1 MADCFLNRYNSTSN
15 QNVNLAMWEH
25 SSGADG
31 YLVDGDGYVGNIT
44 SEYIYIGINKPFKYT
59 QSFEIV
65 INFVINSLP
74 TRSQVLFGSRVKSAQ
89 GFFKAPSFEL
99 EPNAIW
105 AGLSYTGTKW
115 DNNIMISDFEY
126 EINKDYYLKY
136 SHNVTSKIL
145 KLEISYDG
153 VTWTTLSEL
162 TDVSIGYQGK
172 SNEYL
177 EIGGVAQSSAHYFS
191 CGKINL
197 FRSYILT
204 DDELFW
210 GIKYN

>member
-1 MADCFLNRYNSTSN
+1 MADCFLNRHNSTSN
-15 QNVNLAMWEH
+15 QNINLAMWEH
-25 SSGADG
+25 SSGSSG
-31 YLVDGDGYVGNIT
+31 YLVDGDGYVRNF
-44 SEYIYIGINKPFKYT
+44 SSSAYIGINKPFKYT

-65 INFVINSLP
+65 INFVIDSLP
-74 TRSQVLFGSRVKSAQ
+74 TRSNVLFGSSYN
-89 GFFKAPSFEL
+89 FYKAPSPEL
-99 EPNAIW
+99 QNNAIW
-105 AGLSYTGTKW
+105 AGLSYTGTQW
-115 DNNIMISDFEY
+115 DNSITISDFEF

-162 TDVSIGYQGK
+162 TDVSIGYQGG

-177 EIGGVAQSSAHYFS
+177 EIGGVAQSSNHYFS

-210 GIKYN
+210 GVQYE

>member
-1 MADCFLNRYNSTSN
+1 MADCFITRDNSISNR
-15 QNVNLAMWEH
+15 NVNLTMWEH
-25 SSGADG
+25 SSGSSG
-31 YLVDGDGYVGNIT
+31 YLVDGDGYVRNF
-44 SEYIYIGINKPFKYT
+44 SSSAYIGINKPFKYT

-65 INFVINSLP
+65 INFIMDSLP
-74 TRSQVLFGSRVKSAQ
+74 TRSNVLFGSSYNYY
-89 GFFKAPSFEL
+89 KAPSFEIQS
-99 EPNAIW
+99 NAIW
-105 AGLSYTGTKW
+105 AGLSYTDTTW
-115 DNNIMISDFEY
+115 DKSIAISDFAF

-145 KLEISYDG
+145 KLEISHDG

-162 TDVSIGYQGK
+162 TNVSIGYQGK

-177 EIGGVAQSSAHYFS
+177 EIGGVAQSSNHYFR

-197 FRSYILT
+197 FRSYILI

-210 GIKYN
+210 GVQHE

>member
-15 QNVNLAMWEH
+15 QNINLAMWEH
-25 SSGADG
+25 SSGSSG
-31 YLVDGDGYVGNIT
+31 YLVDGDGYVRNF
-44 SEYIYIGINKPFKYT
+44 SSSAYIGINKPFKYT

-65 INFVINSLP
+65 INFIIDSLP
-74 TRSQVLFGSRVKSAQ
+74 TRSNVLFGSSYNYY
-89 GFFKAPSFEL
+89 KAPSFEIQS
-99 EPNAIW
+99 NAIW
-105 AGLSYTGTKW
+105 AGLSYTGTTW
-115 DNNIMISDFEY
+115 DKSIAISDFAF

-136 SHNVTSKIL
+136 SHNVTLKIL
-145 KLEISYDG
+145 KLEISHDG

-162 TDVSIGYQGK
+162 TDGSIGYQGE

-177 EIGGVAQSSAHYFS
+177 EIGGVAQSSVHYFS

-204 DDELFW
+204 DDKLFW
-210 GIKYN
+210 GVQYG

>member
-15 QNVNLAMWEH
+15 QNINLAMWEH
-25 SSGADG
+25 SSGTNG
-31 YLVDGDGYVGNIT
+31 YLVDGNGYVSNIT
-44 SEYIYIGINKPFKYT
+44 SENVYIGINKPFKYT

-65 INFVINSLP
+65 INFVIDSLP
-74 TRSQVLFGSRVKSAQ
+74 TAERNQVLFGSSVWYY
-89 GFFKAPSFEL
+89 KAPSIEL
-99 EPNAIW
+99 QLNRIW
-105 AGLSYTGTKW
+105 TGLSYAGTTW
-115 DNNIMISDFEY
+115 DNSITISDFEF

-162 TDVSIGYQGK
+162 ADVSIGYQCG
-172 SNEYL
+172 SEEYL
-177 EIGGVAQSSAHYFS
+177 EIGGVAQSASHYFS

-210 GIKYN
+210 GVKYK

>member
-15 QNVNLAMWEH
+15 QNINLAMWEH
-25 SSGADG
+25 SSGSNG
-31 YLVDGDGYVGNIT
+31 YLIDGDGYVSNIT
-44 SEYIYIGINKPFKYT
+44 SGNIYIGINKPFKYT

-65 INFVINSLP
+65 INFVIDSLP
-74 TRSQVLFGSRVKSAQ
+74 TRSQALFGSSVGSSS
-89 GFFKAPSFEL
+89 GFYKAPSFEL
-99 EPNAIW
+99 QPNSIW

-115 DNNIMISDFEY
+115 DKGITISDFAF

-136 SHNVTSKIL
+136 SHNVTSQIL

-153 VTWTTLSEL
+153 KTCITLSEL
-162 TDVSIGYQGK
+162 TDVSIGYQGE

-177 EIGGVAQSSAHYFS
+177 EIGGVAQSLNHYFS
-191 CGKINL
+191 CGKINI

-210 GIKYN
+210 GVRHG

>member
-1 MADCFLNRYNSTSN
+1 MADCFITRYNSISN
-15 QNVNLAMWEH
+15 RNVNLTMWEH
-25 SSGADG
+25 SSGSSG
-31 YLVDGDGYVGNIT
+31 YLVDGDGYVRNF
-44 SEYIYIGINKPFKYT
+44 SSSVYIGINKPFKYT

-65 INFVINSLP
+65 INFVIDSLP
-74 TRSQVLFGSRVKSAQ
+74 TRSNVLFGSSYNYY
-89 GFFKAPSFEL
+89 KAPSFEIQS
-99 EPNAIW
+99 NAIW
-105 AGLSYTGTKW
+105 AGLSYTGTTW
-115 DNNIMISDFEY
+115 DKSIAISDFAF

-145 KLEISYDG
+145 KLEISHDG

-162 TDVSIGYQGK
+162 TNVSIGYQGK

-177 EIGGVAQSSAHYFS
+177 EIGGVAQSSNHYFR

-210 GIKYN
+210 GVQHE

>member
-15 QNVNLAMWEH
+15 QNINLAMWEH
-25 SSGADG
+25 SSGSSG
-31 YLVDGDGYVGNIT
+31 YLVDGDGYVSNIT
-44 SEYIYIGINKPFKYT
+44 SGSIYIGINKPFKYT

-65 INFVINSLP
+65 INFVIDSLP
-74 TRSQVLFGSRVKSAQ
+74 TRSNVLFGSCVDSSS

-99 EPNAIW
+99 QSNSIW
-105 AGLSYTGTKW
+105 AGLSYTGTTW
-115 DNNIMISDFEY
+115 DKSIAISDFAF

-136 SHNVTSKIL
+136 SHNVTSQIL

-162 TDVSIGYQGK
+162 TDVSIGYQGG

-210 GIKYN
+210 GVKYK

>member
-1 MADCFLNRYNSTSN
+1 MADCFITRYNSISN
-15 QNVNLAMWEH
+15 RNVNLTMWEH
-25 SSGADG
+25 SSGSSG
-31 YLVDGDGYVGNIT
+31 YLVDGDGYVRNF
-44 SEYIYIGINKPFKYT
+44 SSSAYIGINKPFKYT

-65 INFVINSLP
+65 INFIMDSLP
-74 TRSQVLFGSRVKSAQ
+74 TRSNVLFGSSYNYY
-89 GFFKAPSFEL
+89 KAPSFEIQS
-99 EPNAIW
+99 NAIW
-105 AGLSYTGTKW
+105 AGLSYTDTTW
-115 DNNIMISDFEY
+115 DKSIAISDFAF

-145 KLEISYDG
+145 KLEISHDG

-162 TDVSIGYQGK
+162 TNVSIGYQGK

-177 EIGGVAQSSAHYFS
+177 EIGGVAQSSNHYFR

-197 FRSYILT
+197 FRSYILI

-210 GIKYN
+210 GVQHE

>member
-15 QNVNLAMWEH
+15 QNINLAMWEH
-25 SSGADG
+25 SSGTNG
-31 YLVDGDGYVGNIT
+31 YLVDGDGYVSNIT
-44 SEYIYIGINKPFKYT
+44 SENVYIGINKPFKYT

-65 INFVINSLP
+65 INFVIDSLP
-74 TRSQVLFGSRVKSAQ
+74 TAERSQALFGSSVWYY
-89 GFFKAPSFEL
+89 KAPSIEL
-99 EPNAIW
+99 QSNRIW
-105 AGLSYTGTKW
+105 TGLSYAGTTW
-115 DNNIMISDFEY
+115 DNSITISDFEF

-162 TDVSIGYQGK
+162 ADVSIGYQGG
-172 SNEYL
+172 SEEYL
-177 EIGGVAQSSAHYFS
+177 EIGGVAQSARHYFS

-204 DDELFW
+204 DDKLFW
-210 GIKYN
+210 GVKYN

>member
-1 MADCFLNRYNSTSN
+1 MADCFLNRHNSTSN
-15 QNVNLAMWEH
+15 QNINLAMWEH
-25 SSGADG
+25 SSGSSG
-31 YLVDGDGYVGNIT
+31 YLVDGDGYVRNF
-44 SEYIYIGINKPFKYT
+44 SSSIYIGINKPFKYT

-65 INFVINSLP
+65 INFVIDSLP
-74 TRSQVLFGSRVKSAQ
+74 TRSNVLFGSSYD
-89 GFFKAPSFEL
+89 FYKAPSLEL
-99 EPNAIW
+99 QNNAIW
-105 AGLSYTGTKW
+105 AGLSYTGTTW
-115 DNNIMISDFEY
+115 DNSIRISDFKF

-136 SHNVTSKIL
+136 SHNVTSQIL

-153 VTWTTLSEL
+153 VAWTTLSEL
-162 TDVSIGYQGK
+162 TDVSIGYQGG

-177 EIGGVAQSSAHYFS
+177 EIGGVAQSARHYFS

-210 GIKYN
+210 GVKYN

>member
-15 QNVNLAMWEH
+15 QNINLAMWEH
-25 SSGADG
+25 SSGSDG
-31 YLVDGDGYVGNIT
+31 YLVDGDGYVSNIT
-44 SEYIYIGINKPFKYT
+44 SENIYIGINKPFKYT

-65 INFVINSLP
+65 INFVIDSLP
-74 TRSQVLFGSRVKSAQ
+74 TRSNVLFGCSVYS
-89 GFFKAPSFEL
+89 GFFKAPSFEIQS
-99 EPNAIW
+99 NAIW
-105 AGLSYTGTKW
+105 AGLSYTGTQW
-115 DNNIMISDFEY
+115 DNNIEISDFEY

-153 VTWTTLSEL
+153 VTWATLSEL
-162 TDVSIGYQGK
+162 TDVSIGYQGG

-177 EIGGVAQSSAHYFS
+177 EIGGVAQSANHYFS

-210 GIKYN
+210 GVKYK

>member
-1 MADCFLNRYNSTSN
+1 MADCFINRYSSTSN
-15 QNVNLAMWEH
+15 QNINLAMWEH

-31 YLVDGDGYVGNIT
+31 YLVDGDGYVSNF
-44 SEYIYIGINKPFKYT
+44 SSSVYIGINKPFKYT

-65 INFVINSLP
+65 INFVIDSLP
-74 TRSQVLFGSRVKSAQ
+74 TRSNVLFGSSYN
-89 GFFKAPSFEL
+89 FYKAPSLEL
-99 EPNAIW
+99 QNNAIW
-105 AGLSYTGTKW
+105 AGLSYTGTAW
-115 DNNIMISDFEY
+115 DKSIAISDFAF

-136 SHNVTSKIL
+136 SHNVTSQIL

-162 TDVSIGYQGK
+162 TDVSIGYQGG

-177 EIGGVAQSSAHYFS
+177 EIGGIAQSARHYFS

-210 GIKYN
+210 GIQYG

>member
-44 SEYIYIGINKPFKYT
+44 SGNVYIGINKPFKYT

-65 INFVINSLP
+65 INFVIDSLP
-74 TRSQVLFGSRVKSAQ
+74 TAERSNVLFGSSYD
-89 GFFKAPSFEL
+89 FYKAPSLEL
-99 EPNAIW
+99 QNNAIW

-115 DNNIMISDFEY
+115 DNSIKISDFEF

-136 SHNVTSKIL
+136 SHNVTSQIL

-177 EIGGVAQSSAHYFS
+177 EIGGISESARHYFS

-210 GIKYN
+210 GVKYK

>member
-15 QNVNLAMWEH
+15 QNINLAMWEH

-31 YLVDGDGYVGNIT
+31 YLVDGDGYVRNF
-44 SEYIYIGINKPFKYT
+44 SSSVYIGIDKPFKYT

-74 TRSQVLFGSRVKSAQ
+74 TRSNVLFGSSYN
-89 GFFKAPSFEL
+89 FYKAPSFEIQS
-99 EPNAIW
+99 NAIW
-105 AGLSYTGTKW
+105 AGLSYTGTQW
-115 DNNIMISDFEY
+115 DKSIAISDFAF

-136 SHNVTSKIL
+136 SHNVTSQIL
-145 KLEISYDG
+145 KLEISHDG

-162 TDVSIGYQGK
+162 TDISIGYQGK

-210 GIKYN
+210 GVKYK

>member
-1 MADCFLNRYNSTSN
+1 MADCFLNRYNFASN
-15 QNVNLAMWEH
+15 QNINLAMWEH
-25 SSGADG
+25 SSGSSG
-31 YLVDGDGYVGNIT
+31 YLVDGNGYVNNIK
-44 SEYIYIGINKPFKYT
+44 SGSIYIGINKPFKYT

-65 INFVINSLP
+65 INFVIDSLP
-74 TRSQVLFGSRVKSAQ
+74 TRPNVLFGSSVYS
-89 GFFKAPSFEL
+89 GFYKAPSLEL
-99 EPNAIW
+99 QSNAIW
-105 AGLSYTGTKW
+105 AGLSYTGTQW
-115 DNNIMISDFEY
+115 DNSIAISDFEF

-136 SHNVTSKIL
+136 SHNVTSQIL

-162 TDVSIGYQGK
+162 TDVSIGYQGG

-177 EIGGVAQSSAHYFS
+177 EIGGVAQSSNHYFL

-210 GIKYN
+210 GVQYR

>member
-1 MADCFLNRYNSTSN
+1 MADCFIMRYNSTSN
-15 QNVNLAMWEH
+15 KNINLTMWKH
-25 SSGADG
+25 SSGSSG
-31 YLVDGDGYVGNIT
+31 YLVDGDGYVRNFSSST
-44 SEYIYIGINKPFKYT
+44 YIGINKPFKYT

-65 INFVINSLP
+65 INFIMDSLP
-74 TRSQVLFGSRVKSAQ
+74 TRSNVLFGSSVGSSS
-89 GFFKAPSFEL
+89 GFYKAPSL
-99 EPNAIW
+99 EIQSNAIW

-115 DNNIMISDFEY
+115 DKSIAISDFAF

-145 KLEISYDG
+145 KLELSYDG
-153 VTWTTLSEL
+153 ITWITLSEL
-162 TDVSIGYQGK
+162 TDGSIGYQGK

-177 EIGGVAQSSAHYFS
+177 EIGGVAQSLNHYFS

-210 GIKYN
+210 GVQYR

>member
-15 QNVNLAMWEH
+15 QNINLAMWEH
-25 SSGADG
+25 SSGTSG
-31 YLVDGDGYVGNIT
+31 YLVDGDGYVRNF
-44 SEYIYIGINKPFKYT
+44 SSSVYIGINKPFKYT

-74 TRSQVLFGSRVKSAQ
+74 TRSNVLFGSIIKSSS
-89 GFFKAPSFEL
+89 GFYKAPSFEIQS
-99 EPNAIW
+99 NAIW
-105 AGLSYTGTKW
+105 AGLSYTGTTW
-115 DNNIMISDFEY
+115 DKSIAISDFAF

-136 SHNVTSKIL
+136 SHNVTSQIL

-162 TDVSIGYQGK
+162 TDVSIGYQGG

-177 EIGGVAQSSAHYFS
+177 EIGGVAQSSNHYFS

-210 GIKYN
+210 GVTYK

>member
-15 QNVNLAMWEH
+15 QNVNLTMWEH
-25 SSGADG
+25 SSGANG
-31 YLVDGDGYVGNIT
+31 YLVDGDGYVSNIT
-44 SEYIYIGINKPFKYT
+44 SGNIYIGINKPFKYT

-65 INFVINSLP
+65 INFVIDSLP
-74 TRSQVLFGSRVKSAQ
+74 TRSNVLFGSSYN
-89 GFFKAPSFEL
+89 FYKAPSLEL
-99 EPNAIW
+99 QNNAIW
-105 AGLSYTGTKW
+105 AGLSYAGTKW
-115 DNNIMISDFEY
+115 DNSIAISDFEF

-136 SHNVTSKIL
+136 SHNITSQIL

-177 EIGGVAQSSAHYFS
+177 EIGGISKSLDHCFR

-210 GIKYN
+210 GVQYG

>member
-15 QNVNLAMWEH
+15 KNINLTMWEH
-25 SSGADG
+25 SSGSSG
-31 YLVDGDGYVGNIT
+31 YLVDGAGYVRNF
-44 SEYIYIGINKPFKYT
+44 SSSVYIGINKPFKYT

-65 INFVINSLP
+65 INFIMDSLP
-74 TRSQVLFGSRVKSAQ
+74 TMSNVLFGSSYN
-89 GFFKAPSFEL
+89 FYKAPSLEL
-99 EPNAIW
+99 QNNAIW
-105 AGLSYTGTKW
+105 AGLSYTGITW
-115 DNNIMISDFEY
+115 DKSIAISDFAF

-136 SHNVTSKIL
+136 SHNVASKIL

-153 VTWTTLSEL
+153 ITWTTLSEL

-177 EIGGVAQSSAHYFS
+177 EIGGISKSLDHYFR

-210 GIKYN
+210 GVQHE

>member
-15 QNVNLAMWEH
+15 QNINLAMWEH
-25 SSGADG
+25 SSGTSG
-31 YLVDGDGYVGNIT
+31 YLVDGDGNVSNF
-44 SEYIYIGINKPFKYT
+44 SSSVYIGINKPFKYT

-65 INFVINSLP
+65 INFVIDSLP
-74 TRSQVLFGSRVKSAQ
+74 TRSNVLFGSIIKSLS
-89 GFFKAPSFEL
+89 GFYKAPSFEL
-99 EPNAIW
+99 QSNRIW
-105 AGLSYTGTKW
+105 AGLSYTGTQW
-115 DNNIMISDFEY
+115 DKNIEIPNFEY

-136 SHNVTSKIL
+136 SHNVISKIL

-153 VTWTTLSEL
+153 KTWTTLSEL

-177 EIGGVAQSSAHYFS
+177 EIGGVAQSANHYFS

-210 GIKYN
+210 GVQYG

>member
-25 SSGADG
+25 SSGSSG
-31 YLVDGDGYVGNIT
+31 YLVDGDGYVRNF
-44 SEYIYIGINKPFKYT
+44 SSSAYIGINKPFKYT

-65 INFVINSLP
+65 INFIIDSLP
-74 TRSQVLFGSRVKSAQ
+74 TRSNVLFGSSYN
-89 GFFKAPSFEL
+89 FYKAPSLEL
-99 EPNAIW
+99 QNNAIW
-105 AGLSYTGTKW
+105 AGLSYTGTTW
-115 DNNIMISDFEY
+115 DNSIRISDFEF
-126 EINKDYYLKY
+126 EINKNYYLKY

-145 KLEISYDG
+145 KLELSYDG
-153 VTWTTLSEL
+153 VTWITLSEL
-162 TDVSIGYQGK
+162 TDGSIGYQGG

-177 EIGGVAQSSAHYFS
+177 EIGGVAQSANHYFS

-210 GIKYN
+210 GVQYG

>member
-15 QNVNLAMWEH
+15 QNINLAMWEH
-25 SSGADG
+25 SSGSSG
-31 YLVDGDGYVGNIT
+31 YLVDGDGYVSNIT
-44 SEYIYIGINKPFKYT
+44 SGNTYIGINKPFKYT

-74 TRSQVLFGSRVKSAQ
+74 TRSNVLFGSSYNYY
-89 GFFKAPSFEL
+89 KAPSFEIQS
-99 EPNAIW
+99 NAIW
-105 AGLSYTGTKW
+105 AGLSYTGTTW
-115 DNNIMISDFEY
+115 DKSIAISDFEY

-153 VTWTTLSEL
+153 KTWTTLSEL
-162 TDVSIGYQGK
+162 TDVSIGYQGG

-177 EIGGVAQSSAHYFS
+177 EIGGIAQSAKHYFS

-210 GIKYN
+210 GVQYG

>member
-1 MADCFLNRYNSTSN
+1 MADCFITRYNSISN
-15 QNVNLAMWEH
+15 RNFNLTMWEH
-25 SSGADG
+25 SSGSSG
-31 YLVDGDGYVGNIT
+31 YLVDGDGYVRNF
-44 SEYIYIGINKPFKYT
+44 SSSAYIGINKPFKYA

-65 INFVINSLP
+65 INFIMDSLP
-74 TRSQVLFGSRVKSAQ
+74 TRSNVLFGSSYNYY
-89 GFFKAPSFEL
+89 KAPSFEL
-99 EPNAIW
+99 QSNAIW

-115 DNNIMISDFEY
+115 DKSIAISDFAF

-136 SHNVTSKIL
+136 SHNVASQIL

-153 VTWTTLSEL
+153 ETWTPLSEL
-162 TDVSIGYQGK
+162 TDVSIGYQGG

-177 EIGGVAQSSAHYFS
+177 EIGGVAQSSNHYFR

-197 FRSYILT
+197 FRSYILI

-210 GIKYN
+210 GVQHE

>member
-1 MADCFLNRYNSTSN
+1 MADCFLNRYNSASN
-15 QNVNLAMWEH
+15 QNVNLTMWEH
-25 SSGADG
+25 SSGSSG
-31 YLVDGDGYVGNIT
+31 YLVDGDGYVRNF
-44 SEYIYIGINKPFKYT
+44 SSSAYIGINTPFKYT

-65 INFVINSLP
+65 INFIIDSLP
-74 TRSQVLFGSRVKSAQ
+74 TTSNVLFGSSYN
-89 GFFKAPSFEL
+89 FYKAPSLEL
-99 EPNAIW
+99 QNNAIW
-105 AGLSYTGTKW
+105 AGLSYTGTQW
-115 DNNIMISDFEY
+115 DNSIAISDFEF

-162 TDVSIGYQGK
+162 ADVSIGYQGG
-172 SNEYL
+172 SEEYL
-177 EIGGVAQSSAHYFS
+177 EIGGVAQSARHYFS

-204 DDELFW
+204 DDKLFW
-210 GIKYN
+210 GVQYG

>member
-1 MADCFLNRYNSTSN
+1 MADCFITRYNSISN
-15 QNVNLAMWEH
+15 RNVNLTMWEH
-25 SSGADG
+25 SSGSSG
-31 YLVDGDGYVGNIT
+31 YLVDGDGYVRNF
-44 SEYIYIGINKPFKYT
+44 SSSAYIGINKPFKYT

-65 INFVINSLP
+65 INFIMDSLP
-74 TRSQVLFGSRVKSAQ
+74 TRSNALFGSSVNSPS
-89 GFFKAPSFEL
+89 GFYKAPSFEL
-99 EPNAIW
+99 GSNVIW
-105 AGLSYTGTKW
+105 AGLSYTGTTW
-115 DNNIMISDFEY
+115 DKNIAISDFAF

-136 SHNVTSKIL
+136 SHNVTSQIL

-210 GIKYN
+210 GVKYK

>member
-15 QNVNLAMWEH
+15 KNINLTMWEH
-25 SSGADG
+25 SSGSSG
-31 YLVDGDGYVGNIT
+31 YLVDGDGYVSNIT
-44 SEYIYIGINKPFKYT
+44 SGNIYIGINKPFKYT

-65 INFVINSLP
+65 INFIMDSLP
-74 TRSQVLFGSRVKSAQ
+74 TRSNVLFGSSVNSPS
-89 GFFKAPSFEL
+89 GFYKAPSFEL
-99 EPNAIW
+99 GSNVIW
-105 AGLSYTGTKW
+105 AGLSYTGTTW
-115 DNNIMISDFEY
+115 DKSIVISDFAF

-136 SHNVTSKIL
+136 SHNVTSQIL

-153 VTWTTLSEL
+153 ETWTPLSEL
-162 TDVSIGYQGK
+162 TDVSIGYQGG

-177 EIGGVAQSSAHYFS
+177 EIGGVAQSSNHYFR

-197 FRSYILT
+197 FKSYIKI

-210 GIKYN
+210 GVQYG

>member
-15 QNVNLAMWEH
+15 QNINLAMWEH
-25 SSGADG
+25 SSGSDG
-31 YLVDGDGYVGNIT
+31 YLVDGDGYVSNIT
-44 SEYIYIGINKPFKYT
+44 SENIYIGINKPFKYT

-65 INFVINSLP
+65 INFVIDSLP
-74 TRSQVLFGSRVKSAQ
+74 TRSNVLFGSSYN
-89 GFFKAPSFEL
+89 FYKAPSFEL
-99 EPNAIW
+99 QSNSIW
-105 AGLSYTGTKW
+105 AGLSYTGTTW
-115 DNNIMISDFEY
+115 DKSIAISDFAF

-136 SHNVTSKIL
+136 SHNVTSQIL

-162 TDVSIGYQGK
+162 TDVSIGYQGG

-177 EIGGVAQSSAHYFS
+177 EIGGVAQSSNHYFS

-210 GIKYN
+210 GAKYK

>member
-15 QNVNLAMWEH
+15 QNINLAMWEH
-25 SSGADG
+25 SSGTSG
-31 YLVDGDGYVGNIT
+31 YLVDGDGYVRNF
-44 SEYIYIGINKPFKYT
+44 SSSVYIGINKPFKYT

-65 INFVINSLP
+65 INFVIDSLP
-74 TRSQVLFGSRVKSAQ
+74 TRPNVLFGSSYN
-89 GFFKAPSFEL
+89 FYKAPSLEL
-99 EPNAIW
+99 QNNAIW
-105 AGLSYTGTKW
+105 AGLSYTGTTW
-115 DNNIMISDFEY
+115 DNSIRISDFEF

-145 KLEISYDG
+145 KLELSYDG
-153 VTWTTLSEL
+153 VTWITLSEL
-162 TDVSIGYQGK
+162 TDVSIGYQGE

-210 GIKYN
+210 GVTYK

>member
-15 QNVNLAMWEH
+15 QNINLAMWEH
-25 SSGADG
+25 SSGSSG
-31 YLVDGDGYVGNIT
+31 YLVDGDGYVRNF
-44 SEYIYIGINKPFKYT
+44 SSSVYIGINKPLKYT

-65 INFVINSLP
+65 INFIIDSLP
-74 TRSQVLFGSRVKSAQ
+74 TRSNVLFGSSAYYN
-89 GFFKAPSFEL
+89 FYKAPSFEL
-99 EPNAIW
+99 QSNRIW
-105 AGLSYTGTKW
+105 AGLSYTGTQW
-115 DNNIMISDFEY
+115 DKNIEIPNFEY

-136 SHNVTSKIL
+136 SHNVTSQIL

-153 VTWTTLSEL
+153 VTWATLSEL
-162 TDVSIGYQGK
+162 TDVSIGYQGE

-177 EIGGVAQSSAHYFS
+177 EIGGIAQSTNHYFS

-210 GIKYN
+210 GVQYG

>member
-15 QNVNLAMWEH
+15 QNINLAMWEH
-25 SSGADG
+25 SSGSDG
-31 YLVDGDGYVGNIT
+31 YLVDSDGYVSNFY
-44 SEYIYIGINKPFKYT
+44 SNRYIGINKPFKYT

-74 TRSQVLFGSRVKSAQ
+74 TRSNVLFGSSVYSD
-89 GFFKAPSFEL
+89 FFKAPSFEL
-99 EPNAIW
+99 QSNAIW

-115 DNNIMISDFEY
+115 DNSIDIYNFEY

-153 VTWTTLSEL
+153 KTWITLSEL
-162 TDVSIGYQGK
+162 TDVSIGYQGG

-204 DDELFW
+204 DDKLFW
-210 GIKYN
+210 GVQYG